1 MGNGSLYGSND
12 EEIFILSSTGTRWLG
27 DLGRQSRHPGGLL
40 PVVQRALG
48 LAEFVSDMSELARQA
63 GAVYTGM
70 P

>member
-1 MGNGSLYGSND
+1 MAAALIKKR
-12 EEIFILSSTGTRWLG
+12 EECAA
-27 DLGRQSRHPGGLL
+27 SRHPGGLL

-48 LAEFVSDMSELARQA
+48 LAEFVSGMSELARQA